1 MIPIHPQPV
10 PGHPDRLRWI
20 VPADA
25 MPYAGPLAGLP
36 GPLAALLDDGTLA
49 GVTAEPGAVVT
60 RLGAGRTWPGAGARV
75 RTALHAALED
85 RDGWTPGP
93 GADGDHGDALLRA
106 AVTELLTGPVG
117 GVARSH
123 GGGIEL
129 VGVRDGVVTVRL
141 HGACHGC
148 PAAWFTLHQR
158 LEAQLRRTCPQLREI
173 RAAASA

>member
-10 PGHPDRLRWI
+10 PGHSDRLRWI
-20 VPADA
+20 VPPDA
-25 MPYAGPLAGLP
+25 LPCAGPLAGVP

-60 RLGAGRTWPGAGARV
+60 SLGAGRTWTGAGARV

-85 RDGWTPGP
+85 PDGWTPAP
-93 GADGDHGDALLRA
+93 DADGDGGDALLRA

-129 VGVRDGVVTVRL
+129 VGVHDGVVTVRL

-148 PAAWFTLHQR
+148 PAAWFTLHRR

-173 RAAASA
+173 RAAGAA